1 MLSNFLMVETDSDRM
16 GFDCLR
22 TDKDAC
28 LPAFMEPCTLGF
40 LFKRER
46 AFFYGRELLLLHI
59 CLKAPWI
66 LSFKK

>member
-28 LPAFMEPCTLGF
+28 LPAFTEPCTLGF

-46 AFFYGRELLLLHI
+46 AFFYG
-59 CLKAPWI
+59 
-66 LSFKK
+66 